1 MGSLSITFFLNFRS
15 PPTDRGLDEFVSDEA
30 ADCQLIELLCTQ
42 VLPYSASIPKDFILK
57 VVVLLNKGSIHSAT
71 NSSIDSETEL
81 TLREEFAKTCFE
93 TLLQFSLIDDDSQAL
108 VLSGEENSGGF
119 AGRLAVTALLHRFQ
133 EVLKKFV
140 EDEKHSGKCPLPRYI

>member
-1 MGSLSITFFLNFRS
+1 M
-15 PPTDRGLDEFVSDEA
+15 
-30 ADCQLIELLCTQ
+30 
-42 VLPYSASIPKDFILK
+42 LPYSSSIPKEFILK

-71 NSSIDSETEL
+71 NTNIDSETEL

-93 TLLQFSLIDDDSQAL
+93 TLLQFSLIDGGNEAL
-108 VLSGEENSGGF
+108 VLSDNENSSSGV

-140 EDEKHSGKCPLPRYI
+140 EDEKHSGKCPLPR